1 MSKLQELFPNVDFQM
16 MWVATQE
23 TLYMTLVSLFAV
35 FLLGI
40 VLGLLL
46 FLTNNKNMLERAFF
60 TGLQPF

>member
-35 FLLGI
+35 F
-40 VLGLLL
+40 
-46 FLTNNKNMLERAFF
+46 F
-60 TGLQPF
+60 TRDCVRIIAIFN